1 MITGVDCFGTIS
13 VAVMATCHHGEGI
26 AMNVSRTITPSDS
39 LRAAVLTDGR
49 PLRRIAGQAK
59 LPPSSI
65 TRFIRRQRGLSS
77 AAFDRVAAV
86 VGLEFR
92 PPARSA

>member
-1 MITGVDCFGTIS
+1 MRTSRMIS
-13 VAVMATCHHGEGI
+13 A
-26 AMNVSRTITPSDS
+26 SDS

-59 LPPSSI
+59 LPASSI
-65 TRFIRRQRGLSS
+65 TRFIRRERGLSS
-77 AAFDRVAAV
+77 RAFDRVAAA
-86 VGLEFR
+86 VGLECR